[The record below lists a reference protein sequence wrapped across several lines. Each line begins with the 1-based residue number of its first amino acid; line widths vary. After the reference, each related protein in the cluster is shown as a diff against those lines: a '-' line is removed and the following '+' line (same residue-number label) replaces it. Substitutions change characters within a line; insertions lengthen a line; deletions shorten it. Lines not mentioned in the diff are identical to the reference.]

1 MNSAD
6 YCHDQNVLCE
16 TDWVERN
23 LNNTEIKILE
33 VDYDVD
39 NAYNVGH
46 IPGADIINWKI
57 DINDE
62 IRRDIINKHQ
72 FESLMSKLGISK
84 DDVLVL
90 YGDFYNWFAAFAFW
104 VFKYYGHNKIK
115 LINGGRK
122 KWELENRSYTTKKP
136 FHSTS
141 NYISTPPNQGL
152 RAYLHDIK
160 RSLEKNETILVDVR
174 SVKEYQGEISTPPE
188 YPMEQAQRS
197 GHIPTAINIPWIQS
211 LKEDGTFKNKK
222 DLEKLYLD
230 HGITPDKEI
239 ISYCRIGERSSHT
252 WFVLKYLLGYPSVR
266 NYDGSWAEWG
276 NMVGNPVEK

>member
-1 MNSAD
+1 MSNVD
-6 YCHDQNVLCE
+6 VYHDQNVLCD

-23 LNNTEIKILE
+23 LDNSQLKILE
-33 VDYDVD
+33 VDYDVE
-39 NAYNVGH
+39 NAYNVWH

-62 IRRDIINKHQ
+62 IRRDIINKKQ
-72 FESLMSKLGISK
+72 FESLMSKLGISR
-84 DDVLVL
+84 DDIIVL
-90 YGDFYNWFAAFAFW
+90 YGDFYNWFATFAFW
-104 VFKYYGHNKIK
+104 VFKYYSHDQIK

-122 KWELENRSYTTKKP
+122 KWESEKRVNTTQMP
-136 FHSTS
+136 VRTSS
-141 NYISTPPNQGL
+141 NYVSAPPNEGV

-160 RSLEKNETILVDVR
+160 RSLEKQETVLVDVR
-174 SVKEYQGEISTPPE
+174 SIHEYSGKISSPPE
-188 YPMEQAQRS
+188 YPMERAQRS

-211 LKEDGTFKNKK
+211 LNEDGTFKNKK
-222 DLEKLYLD
+222 ELKKLYMD
-230 HGITPDKEI
+230 HGISPDKEI

-276 NMVGNPVEK
+276 NMIGTPIEK